1 MRLALAAWL
10 LLSTAA
16 VAAEEVDYLRQV
28 KPVLAAR
35 CVSCH
40 GALKQEASLR
50 LDTVADMRTGG
61 ESGPALV
68 AKQAAMSLI
77 LARISDTNPESR
89 MPPESDGSPLK
100 PHEIAAIR
108 SWIDSGAPGPADE
121 KREADP
127 RDHWSF
133 RSPLRPS
140 VPPVSDPRWSR
151 NPIDAFIAAAHK
163 QHQLK
168 PVAEAERSLL
178 LRRVYLDL
186 IGLPPT
192 SDELLAF
199 ENDKSPD
206 AYERVVDRLLKSE
219 AHGERWGRH
228 WMDIWRYSDWWGLG
242 AEVRNSQKHMWH
254 WRDWIIESLNAD
266 KGYDQML
273 REMLAADELY
283 PTDTNR
289 LRATGYLA
297 RSYFRF
303 NRTTWLDE
311 VIEHTSKGLMGL
323 TFNCAKCHDHKYDPY
338 PQVDYYRYR
347 AIFEPY
353 QVRMDFLP
361 GETDLE
367 RDGLPRVFDCNLEQP
382 TFLHIRGNDT
392 QPQKDKPIV
401 PQLPGFLAFDEFAIT
416 PLTLPLEAHQPGLKP
431 HVLADHLRD
440 AEAKRQSAEKIAKT
454 ARDALQSAREQLQ
467 KAQAAAAAKPAEQ
480 LPAEIEPDA
489 AVLAR
494 ELFKDQPRDRWEIV
508 AGKWTFPST
517 GATQAEE
524 GAVQSA
530 IRLKQWPPVDFEAR
544 TKFTITGGLKYR
556 SVGIKFDSDAQNELL
571 VYLSGMNPGGKLQLA
586 IKTGG
591 KQSYPPAAALARE
604 VPSNR
609 LIELA
614 IQVRGRLVIMH
625 VDGQRLL
632 SYTVPMPRRA
642 GPIELITFDAQA
654 QFHEF
659 ELRALPGG
667 SKGDPAPV
675 TSVAAAE
682 QQHAQAAAALSAA
695 EQSLAHLKQIP
706 AVLNARAA
714 ATAAAHQQPAPE
726 NKSTLAAEAAKL
738 ERAAAVAKAEAD
750 LAQAEADALRIA
762 PEKKADADK
771 KTAAARTALDTARKA
786 AEKPGETF
794 AELTGS
800 LKTMESNLESDA
812 ARRKPFPTTSTGRRT
827 MLAHWL
833 TDPRHPLVARVAANH
848 LWSRHMGRPLVP
860 TLFDFGRKGQPPT
873 HGELLDYLA
882 TELVANEWSMK
893 HLHRL
898 IVTSQTY
905 RLSGSSAAAD
915 EATVKQD
922 SENRYYWRRNAVRM
936 EAQAVRD
943 SLLQL
948 AGELDRTLYGPSIPV
963 GDESSRRRSLYYV
976 HSHNDHQKFL
986 SIFDDA
992 GVQECYRRTE
1002 SIVPQQALALSNSK
1016 LALSMAGKIAERLG
1030 AADSERDD
1038 AAFVARAW
1046 RLILCG
1052 EPTADEVATCQ
1063 AAIEQWRA
1071 LAQQAKR
1078 ADGPMQARVRL
1089 VEALLNHNDFVTIR

>member
-10 LLSTAA
+10 LLSTVAHAA
-16 VAAEEVDYLRQV
+16 DEVDYLRQV

-61 ESGPALV
+61 DSGPAIV
-68 AKQAAMSLI
+68 TKQASMSRLVE
-77 LARISDTNPESR
+77 RISDPNPESR

-100 PHEIAAIR
+100 PAEIAAIR
-108 SWIDSGAPGPADE
+108 AWIDSGATGPADE

-133 RSPLRPS
+133 RAPVRPQ
-140 VPPVSDPRWSR
+140 VPQVDDPRWSR
-151 NPIDAFIAAAHK
+151 NPIDAFIASAHT
-163 QHQLK
+163 QHKLK

-199 ENDKSPD
+199 ANDKSPD
-206 AYERVVDRLLKSE
+206 AYERVVDRLLKSD
-219 AHGERWGRH
+219 AYGERWGRH

-273 REMLAADELY
+273 REMFAADELY
-283 PTDTNR
+283 PTDNQR

-311 VIEHTSKGLMGL
+311 VIEHMSKGMLGL

-338 PQVDYYRYR
+338 PQVDYYRLR
-347 AIFEPY
+347 AFFEPY
-353 QVRMDFLP
+353 QVRLDLVP

-367 RDGLPRVFDCNLEQP
+367 RDGLPRIFDCNLDQP
-382 TFLHIRGNDT
+382 TYLHIRGNDT
-392 QPQKDKPIV
+392 QPNKDKPIV
-401 PQLPGFLAFDEFAIT
+401 PQLPGFMAFDDFAIE
-416 PLTLPLEAHQPGLKP
+416 PVTLPLEAHQPGLKP

-440 AEAKRQSAEKIAKT
+440 AEAK
-454 ARDALQSAREQLQ
+454 LQSATEQLQ
-467 KAQAAAAAKPAEQ
+467 KAEAVAAAKSAEKQ
-480 LPAEIEPDA
+480 PAEIKPDA
-489 AVLAR
+489 VVLAR
-494 ELFKDQPRDRWEIV
+494 ELFKDQPRDRWEV
-508 AGKWTFPST
+508 LTGKWTFPST

-530 IRLKQWPPVDFEAR
+530 IRLKQWPSVDFEAR

-556 SVGIKFDSDAQNELL
+556 SVGIKFDVDKEADVL

-586 IKTGG
+586 LKAGG
-591 KQSYPPAAALARE
+591 KASYPPAAAIARE

-614 IQVRGRLVIMH
+614 IQVRGQLVTMH

-632 SYTVPMPRRA
+632 SYTLPAPRRP

-659 ELRALPGG
+659 ELRTLPLG
-667 SKGDPAPV
+667 SNTTATPV
-675 TSVAAAE
+675 ASVETAK
-682 QQHAQAAAALSAA
+682 QQQTQAAAALLAA
-695 EQSLAHLKQIP
+695 EKSLAHAQRIP
-706 AVLNARAA
+706 AVLKARAA
-714 ATAAAHQQPAPE
+714 ATSAAHQQPAPE
-726 NKSTLAAEAAKL
+726 NKSALMVEAAKL
-738 ERAAAVAKAEAD
+738 ERAAAIAKAEAD
-750 LAQAEADALRIA
+750 LATAESDALRVA

-771 KTAAARTALDTARKA
+771 KIATAKTALDTARKA

-812 ARRKPFPTTSTGRRT
+812 SRRKPFPTSSTGRRT
-827 MLAHWL
+827 ALANWL
-833 TDPRHPLVARVAANH
+833 TDPRHPLVARVAVNH

-873 HGELLDYLA
+873 HPELLDYLA
-882 TELVANEWSMK
+882 TELVAQSWSMK
-893 HLHRL
+893 PIHRL

-915 EATVKQD
+915 EATVKHD

-936 EAQAVRD
+936 EAQVVRD
-943 SLLQL
+943 SLLHL

-963 GDESSRRRSLYYV
+963 GDESSRRRSLYFV

-1030 AADSERDD
+1030 ATDRESDD
-1038 AAFVARAW
+1038 TAFIAQAW

-1052 EPTADEVATCQ
+1052 EPTADELSTCQ

-1078 ADGPMQARVRL
+1078 ADGLMQARVRL